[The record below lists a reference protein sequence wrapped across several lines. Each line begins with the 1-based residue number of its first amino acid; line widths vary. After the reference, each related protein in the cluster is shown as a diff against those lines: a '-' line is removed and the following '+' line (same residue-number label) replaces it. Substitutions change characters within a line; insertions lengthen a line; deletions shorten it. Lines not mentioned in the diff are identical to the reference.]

1 MGAALYHT
9 TTAIA
14 NGCQLSKLCG
24 AEGRESH
31 TGSPAFLFVLTQ
43 LQDWAACS
51 CIPCSCASSQ
61 NYFSGCRP
69 APRHTSRKPC
79 PRPDPTFGGPRFAGS
94 APNQTYHTN
103 THHHTARCILPDHPH
118 TPTQTRQT
126 TQATFLWHKA
136 TTQPPHLQANAPS
149 PSIPRPSHP
158 PRPLIPRP
166 RPQQPSPRASQNDH
180 H

>member
-1 MGAALYHT
+1 MYHT

-136 TTQPPHLQANAPS
+136 TTQPPPPPSQCSLSINPKTIPSTPAPHTTTTAS
-149 PSIPRPSHP
+149 TT
-158 PRPLIPRP
+158 
-166 RPQQPSPRASQNDH
+166 QPARLPK
-180 H
+180 